1 MANYGVI
8 CDVVSYFFV
17 LLQVGNGY
25 YYPLTLIKWLME
37 ENICPE
43 CGSPNLQWYEDGT
56 VECLDC
62 GFVFNP

>member
-1 MANYGVI
+1 
-8 CDVVSYFFV
+8 
-17 LLQVGNGY
+17 
-25 YYPLTLIKWLME
+25 ME

-43 CGSPNLQWYEDGT
+43 CGSPNLQWYEDET